1 VKSWPAVDV
10 RQPRDAE
17 LLLAALDDY
26 HPTAIEE
33 RGADLRAFFSDTA
46 DRDAARAALAGLFE
60 LTSIDVPDED
70 WARRSQQNLEPVT
83 VGRIRLLPDASFIRL
98 KPDPTAPHVN
108 PTGAQPDPAAGIDI
122 VIQPSMG
129 FGTGHHA
136 TTRLCLDALQGCELH
151 GRFVLDVG
159 TGSGVLALAAR
170 RLGAGE
176 ALGIDVDP
184 DAIASARD
192 NLAHNPGIDG
202 VRFEVRD
209 LRDDALPTADVITA
223 NLTGALLSRTARQL
237 TARLRDGGT
246 LIVSGLQPEERDE
259 VFRALSDDAPAWERE
274 EDGWIGAQFNR
285 AALRCV

>member
-10 RQPRDAE
+10 HQPRDAD

-33 RGADLRAFFSDTA
+33 RGSDVRAFFA
-46 DRDAARAALAGLFE
+46 DEAERNAARAALAGRFD
-60 LTSIDVPDED
+60 LTAVDVPDED
-70 WARRSQQNLEPVT
+70 WARRSQENLEPVT
-83 VGRIRLLPDASFIRL
+83 VGRIAVVPAPSLRL
-98 KPDPTAPHVN
+98 KADPTAE
-108 PTGAQPDPAAGIDI
+108 ICL

-136 TTRLCLDALQGCELH
+136 TTRLCLEALQGCDLR

-170 RLGAGE
+170 CLGARE
-176 ALGIDVDP
+176 ALGIDVDA
-184 DAIASARD
+184 DAIASARE

-209 LRDDALPTADVITA
+209 LRDGSLPAADVITA
-223 NLTGALLSRTARQL
+223 NLTGALLARTARQL
-237 TARLRDGGT
+237 AAKLCDGGT
-246 LIVSGLQPEERDE
+246 LIVSGLQTDERDE
-259 VFRALSDDAPAWERE
+259 VFPALSDAPPAWQRE
-274 EDGWIGAQFNR
+274 EDGWIGARFNLAPLR
-285 AALRCV
+285 AV

>member
-10 RQPRDAE
+10 HQPRDAD

-33 RGADLRAFFSDTA
+33 RGADLRAFFSDTT
-46 DRDAARAALAGLFE
+46 DRDAARAALAGHFE
-60 LTSIDVPDED
+60 LTSVDVPDED

-83 VGRIRLLPDASFIRL
+83 VGRIRLLPDPSVRL
-98 KPDPTAPHVN
+98 K
-108 PTGAQPDPAAGIDI
+108 PDPAAGIEI

-136 TTRLCLDALQGCELH
+136 TTRLCLLALQGCELQ
-151 GRFVLDVG
+151 GRLVLDVG

-170 RLGAGE
+170 RLGARE
-176 ALGIDVDP
+176 VLGIDVDP
-184 DAIASARD
+184 DAIASATE

-209 LRDDALPTADVITA
+209 LRDDALPAADVITA
-223 NLTGALLSRTARQL
+223 NLTGALLSRAARQL
-237 TARLRDGGT
+237 TAKLRDGGI

-259 VFRALSDDAPAWERE
+259 VFPALSDDAPAWERQ
-274 EDGWIGAQFNR
+274 EDGWVGARFNR
-285 AALRCV
+285 AALRRV

>member
-10 RQPRDAE
+10 HQPRDAD

-46 DRDAARAALAGLFE
+46 DRDAARAALAGHFE
-60 LTSIDVPDED
+60 LTAIDVPDED

-83 VGRIRLLPDASFIRL
+83 VGSIRLLPDPATL
-98 KPDPTAPHVN
+98 QADPTAERPN
-108 PTGAQPDPAAGIDI
+108 PGAGIDI

-136 TTRLCLDALQGCELH
+136 TTRLCLEALQACDLQ
-151 GRFVLDVG
+151 GRDVLDVG

-170 RLGAGE
+170 RLGARE

-209 LRDDALPTADVITA
+209 LRDDALPAADVITA

-237 TARLRDGGT
+237 TAKLRDGGI
-246 LIVSGLQPEERDE
+246 LIVGGLQPEERDE
-259 VFRALSDDAPAWERE
+259 VFLTLSADAPAWERE
-274 EDGWIGAQFNR
+274 EDGWIGARFNR
-285 AALRCV
+285 AALRHV